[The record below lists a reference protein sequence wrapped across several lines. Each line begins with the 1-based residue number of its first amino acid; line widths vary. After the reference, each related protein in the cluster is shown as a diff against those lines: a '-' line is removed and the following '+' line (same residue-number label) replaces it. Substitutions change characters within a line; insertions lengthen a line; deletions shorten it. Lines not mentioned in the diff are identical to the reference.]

1 MILNIIFELSMETI
15 KVNTSQHVDIDYP
28 VAGLG
33 ERIAAR
39 LIDLG
44 IFLGLYVIFILLT
57 LIFGLSVGMESTPYL
72 IIGLAILYGAS
83 YVFYNLICEI
93 FMNGQCVGKR
103 LMKIKVISLDGS
115 QASIGQYF
123 IRWLFRLVDFAFTG
137 QVGGLI
143 CIAVSKNKQ
152 RIGDIVAGTTVIKTV
167 PHTDISHIAF
177 HPVEE
182 DYVPVF
188 NNVSLLTDRD
198 VELIHEVI
206 ATYYKTHNTELIYTM
221 SAKVATLLS
230 LIIPEGMNEMEFLKT
245 VIKDYNHQ
253 TAIAL

>member
-1 MILNIIFELSMETI
+1 METI

-44 IFLGLYVIFILLT
+44 MFLVLYSILALLFVST
-57 LIFGLSVGMESTPYL
+57 GLSANLKSTPYL
-72 IIGLAILYGAS
+72 LYTLIGIFAAS
-83 YVFYNLICEI
+83 YIFYNLICEI
-93 FMNGQCVGKR
+93 FMNGQSVGKR

-123 IRWLFRLVDFAFTG
+123 IRWLFRLVDFAFTA
-137 QVGGLI
+137 QLGGLI
-143 CIAVSKNKQ
+143 CVAVSEKKQ

-167 PHTDISHIAF
+167 PHTNYNHIAF

-182 DYVPVF
+182 DYIPVF
-188 NNVSLLTDRD
+188 DKVNILTDGD

-206 ATYYKTHNTELIYTM
+206 TTYYKTYNTELIYAM
-221 SAKVATLLS
+221 SAKVAEHLS
-230 LIIPEGMNEMEFLKT
+230 VSIPTGMNEMEFLKT

-253 TAIAL
+253 TAIAI

>member
-1 MILNIIFELSMETI
+1 METI
-15 KVNTSQHVDIDYP
+15 KVNTSQYVDIDYP

-44 IFLGLYVIFILLT
+44 IFLGLYVIFILLVLVT
-57 LIFGLSVGMESTPYL
+57 GLSVGMESTPYL

-83 YVFYNLICEI
+83 YVFYNLVCEI

-115 QASIGQYF
+115 QPGIGQFF
-123 IRWLFRLVDFAFTG
+123 IRWLFRLVDFAFTA

-143 CIAVSKNKQ
+143 AVAVTKNKQ

-167 PHTDISHIAF
+167 PHTNINHIAF

-182 DYVPVF
+182 DYIPVF
-188 NNVSLLTDRD
+188 NHLTVLTDRD
-198 VELIHEVI
+198 IELIHEVI
-206 ATYYKTHNTELIYTM
+206 STYYKTHNTELIYTM
-221 SAKVATLLS
+221 SAKVAALLAIS
-230 LIIPEGMNEMEFLKT
+230 MPAGMNEMEFLKT

>member
-1 MILNIIFELSMETI
+1 METI
-15 KVNTSQHVDIDYP
+15 KVNTTQHVDIDYP

-44 IFLGLYVIFILLT
+44 MFLGLYIIFIILIALT
-57 LIFGLSVGMESTPYL
+57 GLSGAIKSIQYL
-72 IIGLAILYGAS
+72 IPVLLITYAAS
-83 YVFYNLICEI
+83 FVFYNLICEI

-115 QASIGQYF
+115 QPTIGQYF
-123 IRWLFRLVDFAFTG
+123 IRWLFRLVDFGLTM

-143 CIAVSKNKQ
+143 CIAVSEKKQ

-167 PHTDISHIAF
+167 PQTDFSHIAF

-182 DYVPVF
+182 EYISVF
-188 NNVSLLTDRD
+188 SNTTTVLSDRD
-198 VELIHEVI
+198 IELIHEVI

-221 SAKVATLLS
+221 SGKVASLLS
-230 LIIPEGMNEMEFLKT
+230 INIPQGMNEMEFLKT
-245 VIKDYNHQ
+245 IVKDYNHQ
-253 TAIAL
+253 TAIAQ

>member
-1 MILNIIFELSMETI
+1 METI

-44 IFLGLYVIFILLT
+44 IFFGLYIIFVLLVAVT
-57 LIFGLSVGMESTPYL
+57 GISGMIKSTAYL
-72 IIGLAILYGAS
+72 IPIVIGIYAAS

-93 FMNGQCVGKR
+93 FMNGQCIGKR
-103 LMKIKVISLDGS
+103 IMKIKVISLDGG
-115 QASIGQYF
+115 QPTIGQYF
-123 IRWLFRLVDFAFTG
+123 IRWLFRLVDFPLTA

-143 CIAVSKNKQ
+143 CIAVSEKKQ

-167 PHTDISHIAF
+167 PRTDFNHIAF
-177 HPVEE
+177 HPVDEE
-182 DYVPVF
+182 YIPVF
-188 NNVSLLTDRD
+188 SNTSMLNDRD

-206 ATYYKTHNTELIYTM
+206 STYYKTHNTDLIYVM
-221 SAKVATLLS
+221 SGKVSALLS
-230 LIIPEGMNEMEFLKT
+230 VSIPAGMNEMEFLKT

-253 TAIAL
+253 TAIAQ

>member
-1 MILNIIFELSMETI
+1 METI

-44 IFLGLYVIFILLT
+44 IFLALYVIFILFVA
-57 LIFGLSVGMESTPYL
+57 IAGISGFANGSTYL
-72 IIGLAILYGAS
+72 IPTIIGIYAAGYI
-83 YVFYNLICEI
+83 FYNLICEV

-103 LMKIKVISLDGS
+103 LMKIKVISLDGG
-115 QASIGQYF
+115 QPTIGQYF
-123 IRWLFRLVDFAFTG
+123 IRWLFRLVDFVLTG

-143 CIAVSKNKQ
+143 CVALSEKKQ

-167 PHTDISHIAF
+167 PGTNFNHIAF
-177 HPVEE
+177 HAVEE
-182 DYVPVF
+182 DYIPVF
-188 NNVSLLTDRD
+188 NNTTMLNDSD

-206 ATYYKTHNTELIYTM
+206 STYYKTNNADLIYAM
-221 SAKVATLLS
+221 SAKVSSLLS
-230 LIIPEGMNEMEFLKT
+230 ITLPTGMNEMDFLKT
-245 VIKDYNHQ
+245 VVKDYSHQ
-253 TAIAL
+253 TAIEQ

>member
-1 MILNIIFELSMETI
+1 METI

-44 IFLGLYVIFILLT
+44 IFLGLYIIFALLIAVT
-57 LIFGLSVGMESTPYL
+57 GISGLLRSSYL
-72 IIGLAILYGAS
+72 IPVMIGIYAAC

-93 FMNGQCVGKR
+93 FMNGQSVGKR

-115 QASIGQYF
+115 QASMGQYF
-123 IRWLFRLVDFAFTG
+123 IRWLFRLVDFVLTA

-143 CIAVSKNKQ
+143 CIAISEKKQ

-167 PHTDISHIAF
+167 PHTDFNHIAF
-177 HPVEE
+177 HPVDEE
-182 DYVPVF
+182 YIPVF
-188 NNVSLLTDRD
+188 NNVSLLSDRD
-198 VELIHEVI
+198 IELIHEVI
-206 ATYYKTHNTELIYTM
+206 ATYYKTYNTDLIYTM
-221 SAKVATLLS
+221 SAKVSALLAIS
-230 LIIPEGMNEMEFLKT
+230 IPAGMNEMDFLKT

-253 TAIAL
+253 TAVAL

>member
-1 MILNIIFELSMETI
+1 METI
-15 KVNTSQHVDIDYP
+15 KVNTSQHIDIDYP

-44 IFLGLYVIFILLT
+44 MFFVLYIIFILLVAVT
-57 LIFGLSVGMESTPYL
+57 GISGMIKSTSYFLP
-72 IIGLAILYGAS
+72 IVIGIYAAS

-103 LMKIKVISLDGS
+103 IMKIKVISLDGG
-115 QASIGQYF
+115 QPTIGQYF
-123 IRWLFRLVDFAFTG
+123 IRWLFRLVDFPLTA

-143 CIAVSKNKQ
+143 CVAVSEKKQ
-152 RIGDIVAGTTVIKTV
+152 RIGDIVAGTTVVKTV
-167 PHTDISHIAF
+167 PRTDFNHIAF
-177 HPVEE
+177 HPIEE
-182 DYVPVF
+182 EYVPVF
-188 NNVSLLTDRD
+188 HNTSLLNDRE

-206 ATYYKTHNTELIYTM
+206 TTYYKTYNTDLIYAM
-221 SAKVATLLS
+221 SGKVAGLLS
-230 LIIPEGMNEMEFLKT
+230 VSIPSGMNEMEFLKT

-253 TAIAL
+253 TAIAQ